1 MSDVG
6 IVVGAGGEIGAACA
20 LALAPSHSA
29 VLCVDRDERAAET
42 TAAQIRQAGGVAAI
56 LVLDAGEPGFATS
69 VVTAAR
75 ELGAVRAAVH
85 AIAHEEHVSA
95 LDITLDSIRT
105 SFALGPIAAFSLF
118 RELHAGGDLAAG
130 AALTVIG
137 SLHATRAFR
146 QHARLQPC
154 PGGARPARHDSG
166 ARMGEQR
173 RARERRRS
181 RMDPYT
187 RRKPPSTARPT
198 WMPWRRVSPWDGSEP
213 PRTSPARSSTC
224 RRQRPPTFRA
234 PSLLLTAHSARRWQ
248 PFPEAIAHEDRDR
261 FRSSG

>member
-1 MSDVG
+1 MCDVG

-95 LDITLDSIRT
+95 LDITLDSIGT

-118 RELHAGGDLAAG
+118 RELHAGGDLVAG

-137 SLHATRAFR
+137 SLHATRAFANTLGYNLAQAALAQLVTTLAHEWASSGVR
-146 QHARLQPC
+146 VNAVVPGWTRTRGETALYGEAYLDAAAASLPMGRFGTAEDVAGAVEYLSSSKASYISGSFLAVDGALGSSLATL
-154 PGGARPARHDSG
+154 PGGD
-166 ARMGEQR
+166 
-173 RARERRRS
+173 RA
-181 RMDPYT
+181 
-187 RRKPPSTARPT
+187 
-198 WMPWRRVSPWDGSEP
+198 
-213 PRTSPARSSTC
+213 
-224 RRQRPPTFRA
+224 
-234 PSLLLTAHSARRWQ
+234 
-248 PFPEAIAHEDRDR
+248 
-261 FRSSG
+261 